1 VQGLKK
7 LDEEPPSRNTNEYS
21 LYKLLRSLIR
31 VQYARQYEAR
41 GDEMNSADY
50 YRQSVLEVTEGIVNA
65 RIGLDWLPESLMMAG
80 DAYEKLEL
88 QEAAKNVYNQV
99 QVFFPKTKWEKI
111 STERL
116 ANLPQT

>member
-1 VQGLKK
+1 
-7 LDEEPPSRNTNEYS
+7 
-21 LYKLLRSLIR
+21 
-31 VQYARQYEAR
+31 
-41 GDEMNSADY
+41 
-50 YRQSVLEVTEGIVNA
+50 
-65 RIGLDWLPESLMMAG
+65 MMAG